1 MAERTLYQSA
11 PVMRLY
17 IAEHPFH
24 YEMENLCRIFFPYH
38 RIETIPCGTDG
49 NGAHI
54 LDYGTLGAYT
64 GMQTELGGI
73 RLQARLFFGG
83 RERTAEERTSLS
95 FPGDLKELERAHG
108 RLALWAAYTG
118 LCIHAKVGNPHGGS
132 PDQAVAQPRRGAWG
146 RKRPCRAS
154 SRTGW

>member
-83 RERTAEERTSLS
+83 RERIAEERTSLS
-95 FPGDLKELERAHG
+95 FPGDLKELER
-108 RLALWAAYTG
+108 RLSEFHIIA
-118 LCIHAKVGNPHGGS
+118 I
-132 PDQAVAQPRRGAWG
+132 
-146 RKRPCRAS
+146 RKRVYKSVSLCGIRSGTNFFHCGIRNIAS
-154 SRTGW
+154 SFKIIIMT

>member
-83 RERTAEERTSLS
+83 RERIAEERTSLS
-95 FPGDLKELERAHG
+95 FPGDLVPFVVLF
-108 RLALWAAYTG
+108 
-118 LCIHAKVGNPHGGS
+118 
-132 PDQAVAQPRRGAWG
+132 
-146 RKRPCRAS
+146 
-154 SRTGW
+154 